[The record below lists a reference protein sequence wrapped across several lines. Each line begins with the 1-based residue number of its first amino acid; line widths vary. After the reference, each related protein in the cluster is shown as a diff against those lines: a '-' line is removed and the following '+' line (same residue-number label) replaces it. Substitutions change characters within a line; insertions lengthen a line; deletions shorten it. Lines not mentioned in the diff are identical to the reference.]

1 MRHVFLRASV
11 AILVAATLS
20 AILPE
25 SLKSQEAPVDWRQ
38 FRGPSGQG
46 QSTETELPDE
56 WSPSKNILWKV
67 DLPGAGSSSPIV
79 VGQRVFFT
87 CYTGFGV
94 PGQSGS
100 MNQLKYHLICK
111 STKDGSSLFDRA
123 IEPHLPEVDNTREDH
138 GYASSTPA
146 SDGEDKFVYTFFGK
160 TGLSAFDRTYEE
172 RWHSDLGLGTH
183 QWGSGASLVLTKEL
197 VIVNASVESG
207 CIFGF
212 DKKSGKRK
220 WKITGIEKSW
230 STPLVV
236 DVGDDRQ
243 ELVVAVRGRVFGF
256 DLANGADLWRCST
269 DIKYDKATSYYV
281 PSLVAKDGIV
291 YAIAGERSGGGLA
304 VRVGGK
310 GDVTKTHRLWT
321 TLKGSNVS
329 SPVLHEG
336 YLYWM
341 HEDLGIAYCA
351 EAKSG
356 KVLYE
361 QRIKGV
367 GQVYASPVVAD
378 GKLFFITR
386 SGRCVVLAA
395 KPKYELIAINPF
407 CEPNRKNSEVFNASP
422 ALAGGRIFV
431 RSDQFMYCVGKK

>member
-1 MRHVFLRASV
+1 MRHGVLCSSL
-11 AILVAATLS
+11 AIVMALTLL
-20 AILPE
+20 AVWPE
-25 SLKSQEAPVDWRQ
+25 SVHAQESESDWRQ
-38 FRGPSGQG
+38 FRGPSRQG
-46 QSTETELPDE
+46 QSKETELPDE
-56 WSPSKNILWKV
+56 WSPSQNILWKV

-94 PGQSGS
+94 PGQSGK
-100 MNQLKYHLICK
+100 MDQLKYHLICK
-111 STKDGSSLFDRA
+111 STNDGTSLFDRA
-123 IEPHLPEVDNTREDH
+123 IEPALPEVDNTREEH

-160 TGLSAFDRTYEE
+160 TGVSAFDRTYEE
-172 RWHSDLGLGTH
+172 RWHNDVGTGTD
-183 QWGSGASLVLTKEL
+183 QWGSGASLVLTKDM

-207 CIFGF
+207 CLFGIN
-212 DKKSGKRK
+212 KKSGKRV
-220 WKITGIEKSW
+220 WKVTGIEKSW

-236 DVGDDRQ
+236 DVGDGRQ

-256 DLANGADLWRCST
+256 DPEKGAELWTCAT
-269 DIKYDKATSYYV
+269 DVKFDKATSYFV
-281 PSLVAKDGIV
+281 PSLVANDGIV
-291 YAIAGERSGGGLA
+291 YSIAGERSGGGLA

-310 GDVTKTHRLWT
+310 GDVTKKRRLWT

-336 YLYWM
+336 HLYWM

-356 KVLYE
+356 KVLFE

-395 KPKYELIAINPF
+395 KPKYELIAINSF
-407 CEPNRKNSEVFNASP
+407 SEPNRKNSEVFNASP
-422 ALAGGRIFV
+422 ALAGGRLFV
-431 RSDQFMYCVGKK
+431 RSDQRMYCVGKK